1 MLEKRD
7 FIYEGKAKRL
17 YTTDDPELAIVEY
30 KDDATAFDG
39 TKRGTIESKGVVNNK
54 TSALLFAY
62 LEKQGIETHMHE
74 YIDERHMVV
83 KRVEIVPVEMV
94 VRNTVAG
101 SLSKRLGIEEGVK
114 LPKTIVE
121 MYYKNDDLHDP
132 MINEDHAVA
141 LDWATREELAEM
153 KAMALKINGL
163 LVPFFAKANLDLIDY
178 KLEFGRFK
186 GRIILADEISPDT
199 CRLWDIDTKEKLDK
213 DRFRRDLGKEK
224 EAYQEVLRR
233 LEGVE

>member
-1 MLEKRD
+1 MEKRD

-39 TKRGTIESKGVVNNK
+39 TKRGTIESKGMVNNK
-54 TSALLFAY
+54 TSALLFAH
-62 LEKQGIETHMHE
+62 LEQQGIITHMHE

-83 KRVEIVPVEMV
+83 KRVDIVPVEMV

-101 SLSKRLGIEEGVK
+101 SLSKRLGIDEGVK

-141 LDWATREELAEM
+141 LDWATRDELAEM
-153 KAMALKINGL
+153 KEMALKINQL
-163 LVPFFAKANLDLIDY
+163 LIPFFAKANLDLIDY

-186 GRIILADEISPDT
+186 GKIILADEISPDT

-224 EAYQEVLRR
+224 EAYLEVLRR
-233 LEGVE
+233 LEGVK